1 MIMDKIISFTGKH
14 TIDKMTLNVFN
25 LSESDSINVL
35 NNLNEDNLKKLN
47 TSKIRAKR
55 NQTIHLDDIYL
66 DYNCQIEMINQLYL
80 MDSCKEDVLLKR
92 EIDKKINGYKKQDI
106 NKKIFD
112 DSLLISLPD
121 VIEKLVSSK
130 LICVY
135 CKCNVLLLYK
145 DVRDEKQWTL
155 DRIDNDKCH
164 SNSNTMISC
173 LKCNLQRRT
182 RDMEK
187 FKFTKQLKIKKQE

>member
-1 MIMDKIISFTGKH
+1 MDKIIAFTGKH
-14 TIDKMTLNVFN
+14 TIDKMNSMEISNEFKNV
-25 LSESDSINVL
+25 SIQ
-35 NNLNEDNLKKLN
+35 DNLKTLN
-47 TSKIRAKR
+47 NSKNKAKR
-55 NQTIHLDDIYL
+55 LETIHLDDAYL
-66 DYNCQIEMINQLYL
+66 DYNCQVEMINTLYL
-80 MDSCKEDVLLKR
+80 TGSCKENVLLKR
-92 EIDKKINGYKKQDI
+92 EIDKKINSYKHQDI

-112 DSLLISLPD
+112 ETLLISLDD

-130 LICVY
+130 LKCSY
-135 CKCNVLLLYK
+135 CKCNVLILYK

-164 SNSNTMISC
+164 STINTIISC

-187 FKFTKQLKIKKQE
+187 FKFTKQLKIKKQDI

>member
-1 MIMDKIISFTGKH
+1 MDKIISFTGKH
-14 TIDKMTLNVFN
+14 TIDKMNANIFDTYNN
-25 LSESDSINVL
+25 ITNISIQ
-35 NNLNEDNLKKLN
+35 DNLKKLN
-47 TSKIRAKR
+47 IFKIKAKR
-55 NQTIHLDDIYL
+55 NETIHLDDIFL

-80 MDSCKEDVLLKR
+80 TDFCKEDVLLKR
-92 EIDKKINGYKKQDI
+92 EIEKKINGYKHQDI

-112 DSLLISLPD
+112 ETLLISICD
-121 VIEKLVSSK
+121 AIEKLVSSK
-130 LICVY
+130 LKCTY

-164 SNSNTMISC
+164 SNLNTIISC

-182 RDMEK
+182 RDMQK
-187 FKFTKQLKIKKQE
+187 FKFTKQLKINKQ